1 MQFLGKGFIRILQ
14 PPAIKCKLYYAVYVD
29 RSIRLLGDSSHAF
42 VNNCVVGIEANKE
55 RIDKLLHESL
65 MLVTALN
72 PHIGYDKVMTPSTLS
87 CLLVKLW
94 PRLSL
99 KLELAVCKECIT

>member
-1 MQFLGKGFIRILQ
+1 M
-14 PPAIKCKLYYAVYVD
+14 
-29 RSIRLLGDSSHAF
+29 GDSCHAF

-72 PHIGYDKVMTPSTLS
+72 PHIGYDKVKSMAQQITLFTFS
-87 CLLVKLW
+87 KYMPDICNLDDMEITTTFY
-94 PRLSL
+94 RT
-99 KLELAVCKECIT
+99 KEKITG